1 MFRFIGTLLRTIAK
15 NSPHRTV
22 YELFQ
27 VFCSYVPILSSTMNY
42 IEKEK
47 DRNEIRIYTRVRGFF
62 VLGTW
67 GDILNKRLNLHKQ
80 FVCEG

>member
-22 YELFQ
+22 DALFRL
-27 VFCSYVPILSSTMNY
+27 FCSYVPILSFTMNY
-42 IEKEK
+42 IEKE
-47 DRNEIRIYTRVRGFF
+47 RNRYEIHVYTRVREFY

-67 GDILNKRLNLHKQ
+67 GD
-80 FVCEG
+80 